1 MKNIN
6 YRYSSNNGMN
16 TLMKTCI
23 IENLEIIKLLIE
35 DYEAEINAQNDIQ
48 KWVAL
53 DFTMLTK
60 NTEIIN
66 YLKSKEVISR
76 INEIFPYKLKK
87 RFSQVVIYFFHDIMH
102 LLVQEVIKDYKAKF
116 I

>member
-1 MKNIN
+1 
-6 YRYSSNNGMN
+6 MN
-16 TLMKTCI
+16 ALMKARI
-23 IENLEIIKLLIE
+23 IENLQIIKLLIE
-35 DYEAEINAQNDIQ
+35 DYGAEINTQNDIQ
-48 KWVAL
+48 KWTAL

-60 NTEIIN
+60 NIEIMN
-66 YLKSKEVISR
+66 YLKFKEVISR
-76 INEIFPYKLKK
+76 INKVFSYKFKK